1 MSAILERLKYL
12 LGEEILSDDHWRA
25 FLDEVG
31 AYSETVEQEARS
43 LQANSKVL
51 LAIIDLIPVAFFV
64 KDHESRFFFNKPRV
78 RRTVGAV
85 FRSAA
90 RYGWKSIFPAR
101 SDGAVSGQ
109 GSIRF

>member
-64 KDHESRFFFNKPRV
+64 KDHESRFF
-78 RRTVGAV
+78 
-85 FRSAA
+85 
-90 RYGWKSIFPAR
+90 
-101 SDGAVSGQ
+101 
-109 GSIRF
+109 